1 MDVNSSETVGIR
13 ALNERLKRV
22 ETMTI
27 NSQQQQIP
35 IIQATN
41 QNETFLQTLT
51 RKKNEKIEISLTA
64 FEDTF
69 YKELSVTFD
78 LKNSSNFFVKIVQ
91 FTIQYIA
98 NNSINLG
105 TIIGLACTGQFKF
118 DMVLRLIKNLFSDVV
133 EDLLKG
139 VIQNTYDLLFVK
151 QNDTKTILLLHN
163 QIGQIDFSNL
173 EKKEQKKKR
182 KSLFSCLKA

>member
-22 ETMTI
+22 ETLH
-27 NSQQQQIP
+27 SQQQQ
-35 IIQATN
+35 ATMIMPTN
-41 QNETFLQTLT
+41 STETFLQTLN
-51 RKKNEKIEISLTA
+51 RKKNEKIELNLNE
-64 FEDTF
+64 FEDKF

-98 NNSINLG
+98 NNSVSLG

-139 VIQNTYDLLFVK
+139 VIQNTYDLLFTK
-151 QNDTKTILLLHN
+151 QNDTKTIQLLHT

-173 EKKEQKKKR
+173 EKKEKKKR